1 MAELVAVEF
10 NPFKKST
17 TPDDFAARYG
27 SAAEKAGKA
36 LGVDP
41 KSVLG
46 QWGLETGWGKS
57 VIPGTNNLG
66 NIKDFAGGGVA
77 ATDNMTGSR
86 DKYRAYESPDQ
97 FVDDYVSLIQRKYP
111 NAVNAK
117 TPEDFARALKSGG
130 YAEDPGYVSK
140 VATAAKMTPV
150 KGGTEALGY
159 GNRPDGSP
167 KGSGFLGELQRP
179 DGGVSTEVSVGVNI
193 GGKEMD
199 IPLLVP
205 TLSRAEIDQVLSLP
219 QGQQPP
225 ESIVRKAAQF
235 AKQRIA
241 KGRSVFAEEKEQT
254 QAAGPKLV
262 PVDFNPFAAAKPG
275 GAEGSWDEEPKAAFG
290 VFPKARRNAENNQ
303 PDALGSMAK
312 GVASGFADVG
322 NTIINSGTKAAAG
335 AIPAAP
341 NALINPALQRAGGQ
355 PSAAELQNAERVQ
368 GLQNFNAEN
377 QGPLFSGGRIAGNI
391 AATLPVGGV
400 LGGVAKAAGMP
411 VLGNALASGGMVTG
425 AKTAPGL
432 AAGAADMGTRM
443 LGGGITGGA
452 VAGLIDPNAAAT
464 GAAVGAALPPAV
476 KALGALGGA
485 AGRVVRGPEVPEGIR
500 TAAAAAREAGYVI
513 PPTQVRPT
521 LGNRLLEGTAGKLT
535 TAQNASAANQQVTN
549 RLARQAI
556 GADELTPE
564 ALQVVRDRANDA
576 YSALGRAGE
585 FTADDA
591 FREALKKVGAPSAQ
605 LQKDFPA
612 LANSELTGLVKSFGS
627 TQQFDSQS
635 AIEAIKVMRAAQ
647 RASVGAQDPSAVAL
661 GRAQGKIANALE
673 DLVERNLAASG
684 QRDLLASYRDAR
696 QTLAK
701 VYDLEKALNPAS
713 GNVDA
718 KKVANLLRKGRLTGE
733 LKQIGEFGGS
743 FPKAAQTLENMGSL
757 PQTSPLDWTAAGG
770 IAAAT
775 GGSPLAALGLFA
787 RPAAR
792 SAALSPMVQNRLA
805 QPAALPMLTQSAR
818 RNLLQPLYRG
828 GPVLGTD
835 R

>member
-1 MAELVAVEF
+1 MAELVPVEF
-10 NPFKKST
+10 NPFKKSS

-27 SAAEKAGKA
+27 AAADKAAKA

-41 KSVLG
+41 KVVLG

-66 NIKDFAGGGVA
+66 NIKDFSGSGTA

-130 YAEDPGYVSK
+130 YAEDPGYVAK
-140 VATAAKMTPV
+140 VTTAAKMTPV
-150 KGGTEALGY
+150 KAT
-159 GNRPDGSP
+159 
-167 KGSGFLGELQRP
+167 
-179 DGGVSTEVSVGVNI
+179 I
-193 GGKEMD
+193 G
-199 IPLLVP
+199 
-205 TLSRAEIDQVLSLP
+205 P
-219 QGQQPP
+219 Q
-225 ESIVRKAAQF
+225 
-235 AKQRIA
+235 
-241 KGRSVFAEEKEQT
+241 
-254 QAAGPKLV
+254 LV
-262 PVDFNPFAAAKPG
+262 PVDFDPFAPKSG
-275 GAEGSWDEEPKAAFG
+275 GAEGSWEPKEGEGAAFG
-290 VFPKARRNAENNQ
+290 VYPKARREAKNNSAD
-303 PDALGSMAK
+303 PLGSTLK

-322 NTIINSGTKAAAG
+322 NTIINSGTKAGASALASIDDSNGLIDPKFKRPSGIAALVTG
-335 AIPAAP
+335 QSMSPVEQANAA
-341 NALINPALQRAGGQ
+341 RA
-355 PSAAELQNAERVQ
+355 Q
-368 GLQNFNAEN
+368 GLQEFNADN
-377 QGPLFSGGRIAGNI
+377 QGPFFTGGRIAGNI
-391 AATLPVGGV
+391 AATYPVGGALGSV
-400 LGGVAKAAGMP
+400 AKGLGAAQLGSAIASGGMTAGGVAAPG
-411 VLGNALASGGMVTG
+411 VGNALANMGARMAGG
-425 AKTAPGL
+425 AIA
-432 AAGAADMGTRM
+432 
-443 LGGGITGGA
+443 GGGA
-452 VAGLIDPNAAAT
+452 AGLIDPNSAAT
-464 GAAVGAALPPAV
+464 GAVVGAALPPVV
-476 KALGALGGA
+476 KGLGMAGSA
-485 AGRVVRGPEVPEGIR
+485 AGRLVRGPEVPEGVR

-521 LGNRLLEGTAGKLT
+521 LANRLLEGTAGKLT

-556 GADELTPE
+556 GAEELTPE
-564 ALQVVRDRANDA
+564 ALQMVRSKANEA
-576 YSALGRAGE
+576 YTALGQAGQ
-585 FTADDA
+585 FAADDA
-591 FREALKKVGAPSAQ
+591 FREALKKAGAPSAQ

-612 LANSELTGLVKSFGS
+612 LANSELSGLVKSFS
-627 TQQFDSQS
+627 KTQEFDAQS

-647 RASVGAQDPSAVAL
+647 RASVGSQDPAAVAM

-673 DLVERNLAASG
+673 DLVDRNLASSG
-684 QRDLLASYRDAR
+684 NQDLLGAYRDAR

-718 KKVANLLRKGRLTGE
+718 KKVANLLKKGRLTGE
-733 LKQIGEFGGS
+733 LKQIGEFAGS

-775 GGSPLAALGLFA
+775 GGSPVAALGLVA

-792 SAALSPMVQNRLA
+792 AAALSPFVQNRLS
-805 QPAALPMLTQSAR
+805 QPPGLPMLTQNAR
-818 RNLLQPLYRG
+818 QNLLQPLYRA
-828 GPVLGTD
+828 GPVLASD